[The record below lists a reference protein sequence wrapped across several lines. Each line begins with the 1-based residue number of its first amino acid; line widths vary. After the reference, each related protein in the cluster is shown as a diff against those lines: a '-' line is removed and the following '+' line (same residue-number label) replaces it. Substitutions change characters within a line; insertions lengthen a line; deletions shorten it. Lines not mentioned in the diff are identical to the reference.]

1 MKKHKAIVSL
11 IVGLFVLTFVF
22 PVLAADLTPQRV
34 VDHVDKAVQLILDKG
49 EAEAYPLLT
58 DPKGEWVDGDL
69 YVFIYNFNGDIVAH
83 LNQKLVGKNLMK
95 VKDVK
100 GNVFAAEFVAYR
112 QKRTKAKAGA
122 NTGGPNPA
130 PRRLHPKPVL
140 SNVFRAR
147 IPSLAWA
154 CTIFPWMKPK
164 RRLDDRFL
172 GQQIH

>member
-100 GNVFAAEFVAYR
+100 GNVFAAEFVR
-112 QKRTKAKAGA
+112 IAKSDKGE
-122 NTGGPNPA
+122 GWCEYWW
-130 PRRLHPKPVL
+130 PKPG
-140 SNVFRAR
+140 SKEA
-147 IPSLAWA
+147 S
-154 CTIFPWMKPK
+154 PK
-164 RRLDDRFL
+164 ASFIKRVPGKDTLVGVGVYDFSMDEAKKATGR
-172 GQQIH
+172 